1 MVLGSPQIERG
12 LLRLHRAV
20 DFPEL
25 WNSLQRLLETVA
37 PHDTMVMSVN
47 YLDWRKEVTSRR
59 LTSANSR
66 VIDDK
71 NAYQLIAGEGSK
83 FFQPFLDQNIGIP
96 CYHHTQV
103 MEDPRKIPQTG
114 FYRRYMTPLG
124 WRYSAH
130 LLFWRG
136 REVETSFALRRRPDQ
151 GDFTEDEMACLRGV
165 HPHIAVA
172 FERTRIFEGE
182 RRRRRLLER
191 FYRANPEAVLFLD
204 WNLNVLYAS
213 QEAIALC
220 AAWNLG
226 PDRARIFT
234 PQAVF
239 AVPPEL
245 TEGCEELKPRWRDAG
260 AGIAEAEPAPVT
272 AEIVASRPGYSAAI
286 TLRRESGGT
295 LTKPIFVIRL
305 RGPEALLSVQT
316 GQEHMFGQ
324 LTPAERELARL
335 VCTGLTNKEV
345 AARLKRSEG
354 SVRVQLSGV
363 FQKLQVSNRVK
374 LMLALRS

>member
-1 MVLGSPQIERG
+1 MAEKA

-20 DFPEL
+20 DFSEL
-25 WNSLQRLLETVA
+25 WTSLQRLLETVA

-47 YLDWRKEVTSRR
+47 YVDWRKEVTSRR

-71 NAYQLIAGEGSK
+71 SAYQMIAGEGSK
-83 FFQPFLDQNIGIP
+83 FFQPFLERNIGIP

-103 MEDPRKIPQTG
+103 MEDPRKIPKTG
-114 FYRRYMTPLG
+114 FYQRYMLPLG

-136 REVETSFALRRRPDQ
+136 REVETSFALRRRADQ
-151 GDFTEDEMACLRGV
+151 GDFTEEEMACLRAI

-191 FYRANPEAVLFLD
+191 FYRANPEAVMFLD
-204 WNLNVLYAS
+204 WNLSVLYAS
-213 QEAIALC
+213 QEAIVLC

-226 PDRARIFT
+226 SDRARIFT

-245 TEGCEELKPRWRDAG
+245 TQGCEEMKPRWRDTG
-260 AGIAEAEPAPVT
+260 AGVVEAEPSPVT

-286 TLRRESGGT
+286 MLRRESGGA
-295 LTKPIFVIRL
+295 LTKPIFVIRI
-305 RGPEALLSVQT
+305 RGPEAPPSVQA
-316 GQEHMFGQ
+316 GQERILGR
-324 LTPAERELARL
+324 LTPSERELARL
-335 VCTGLTNKEV
+335 VCAGLTNKEV

-354 SVRVQLSGV
+354 SVRVQLSAV
-363 FQKLQVSNRVK
+363 FQKLRVSSRAR
-374 LMLALRS
+374 LMVALRS